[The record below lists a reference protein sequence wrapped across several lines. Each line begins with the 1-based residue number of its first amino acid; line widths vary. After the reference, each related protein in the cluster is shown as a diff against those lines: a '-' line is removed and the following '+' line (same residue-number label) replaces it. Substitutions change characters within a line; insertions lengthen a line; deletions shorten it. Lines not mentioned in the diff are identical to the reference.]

1 VRGLKSEKI
10 IENVRLRER
19 EREERIL
26 VLS

>member
-1 VRGLKSEKI
+1 LKSEKI